1 LHLSVLLFSIKL
13 YLALEIFNIRAAM
26 IESITASAASY
37 TAPIAASS
45 HPVPHKDETLKS
57 WDKIDSLVKKG
68 AVEVDGETLDIASV
82 VAVARLD
89 PHYFPHIDRK

>member
-1 LHLSVLLFSIKL
+1 
-13 YLALEIFNIRAAM
+13 M

-57 WDKIDSLVKKG
+57 WDKIDSLVEKG

-89 PHYFPHIDRK
+89 PHYFPHIGRK